1 MKKAIG
7 MFAALATALAMTGV
21 AFAHWSD
28 MVYIEGEVKMG
39 DFLVG
44 WRDIKMC
51 DDSDL
56 YQTPPKE
63 VAALDCWLEDREDSV
78 HHYPP
83 ETVWHTLV
91 VVVENAYPQYWAKC
105 KVNLKNAGTIPAHI
119 VDVIMIPGAG
129 LHITTTYTDANGNP
143 VGWELNDDV
152 TGLPVLNIYLY
163 KQETEMSLVCNQI
176 DPCTEEPV
184 DVMIDVKQ
192 EGAEECH
199 TYTFSIEIVAWQWNK
214 AGEYVSPT

>member
-1 MKKAIG
+1 MKKAMG
-7 MFAALATALAMTGV
+7 MFAALIVSLAMTGV

-28 MVYIEGEVKMG
+28 MVYIEGQVKMG

-44 WRDIKMC
+44 WLDIKYC
-51 DDSDL
+51 EDSDDFD
-56 YQTPPKE
+56 KD
-63 VAALDCWLEDREDSV
+63 VADVDCWLEDPEDSV
-78 HHYPP
+78 HHEPP
-83 ETVWHTLV
+83 QTVWHTLV
-91 VVVENAYPQYWAKC
+91 IEVTNAYPQYWAFC

-119 VDVIMIPGAG
+119 VDVIMKPGAG
-129 LHITTTYTDANGNP
+129 LHITTTYFDANGNP

-163 KQETEMSLVCNQI
+163 KQLTEMSLVCNQI

-199 TYTFSIEIVAWQWNK
+199 TYEFSIDILAVQWNK
-214 AGEYVSPT
+214 AYEWD